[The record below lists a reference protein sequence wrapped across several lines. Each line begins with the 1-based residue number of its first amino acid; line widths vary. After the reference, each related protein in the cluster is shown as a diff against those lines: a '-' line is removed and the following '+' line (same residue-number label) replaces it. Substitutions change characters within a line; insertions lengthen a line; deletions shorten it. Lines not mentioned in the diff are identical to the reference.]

1 MINELSNKLQELFEV
16 KTKDLS
22 IKSGLVQRSSKLTG
36 SILAK
41 GIVFGFQRN
50 ADSSINQLTR
60 MISSFGISISEQ
72 GLDKRFSQKSAN
84 FFRLL
89 LNEAISIFNAENKID
104 SGLFKKL
111 SDLKITDSTIITL
124 PYELINEWTGSG
136 NRLGSK
142 ANSAMK
148 ISATLSLK
156 SGSLNIV
163 LEDGFVQ
170 DKDSEIITSEII
182 EPQGLYIKDL
192 GYYNN
197 QYFEMIDKKGGYFS
211 SRLKIQNKVISH
223 QGQTIDIVK
232 LMKGKNAIDKQVF
245 VGKNKLPC
253 RLLIMRLPEEIKKE
267 RLLKLQKEAVR
278 KQQKLSEKKIS
289 LSEFNIFI
297 TNIPVEKLSFNEVL
311 VLMKARWQIELL
323 FKLWKSYCKL
333 DESRSKK
340 PYRILT
346 ELYAKMIGILISH
359 QLMIIGFWNFIDRSL
374 FKAIK
379 VIQDNVSVLVY
390 AFNKGTEQIKE
401 AINFITSII
410 KSCRIDKREQNP
422 ALFEL
427 ISGHKEI
434 NYA

>member
-1 MINELSNKLQELFEV
+1 MINELSNNLQDLFEV
-16 KTKDLS
+16 KAKDLS

-50 ADSSINQLTR
+50 PDSSINQLTR
-60 MISSFGISISEQ
+60 VMSSFGLSISEQ
-72 GLDKRFSQKSAN
+72 GLDKRFSAKSAN

-89 LNEAISIFNAENKID
+89 LNEAISIFNAENKIE
-104 SGLFKKL
+104 SCLFKKL

-142 ANSAMK
+142 VNSAMK

-156 SGSLNIV
+156 TGSLNIA

-170 DKDSEIITSEII
+170 DKNSEIITSEII
-182 EPQGLYIKDL
+182 EPQALYIKDL

-197 QYFEMIDKKGGYFS
+197 QYFEMINKNEGYFS
-211 SRLKIQNKVISH
+211 SRLKIQNKVISKEGH
-223 QGQTIDIVK
+223 TIDIVK
-232 LMKGKNAIDKQVF
+232 LMKGKNVIDKDVF

-278 KQQKLSEKKIS
+278 KQQRLSEKKIS

-333 DESRSKK
+333 DESRSNK
-340 PYRILT
+340 PYKILT
-346 ELYAKMIGILISH
+346 EVYAKMIGILISH
-359 QLMIIGFWNFIDRSL
+359 QFMIIGLWNFIDRSL

-390 AFNKGTEQIKE
+390 SFNKGTEQIKE

-410 KSCRIDKREQNP
+410 QSCRIDKREQNP

-434 NYA
+434 HYA